1 MDFSVKQTL
10 IEKKVKVHG
19 QSPTPEKKKKK
30 QTKFKSK
37 SLGLK
42 SSKESRGK
50 ERDVREDWRKKTG
63 KWGPSTIMSVVG
75 MNHDQE
81 FYTCFW
87 ITDFAHASSPIS
99 LLLHTLPTFL
109 LVPLISLINI

>member
-19 QSPTPEKKKKK
+19 QSPTPEKKIQK
-30 QTKFKSK
+30 QIPWIKIKQGK
-37 SLGLK
+37 QRKRKGRKRRLE
-42 SSKESRGK
+42 KEDREMGASYHHVSR
-50 ERDVREDWRKKTG
+50 RRKV
-63 KWGPSTIMSVVG
+63 S

-87 ITDFAHASSPIS
+87 ITDLRSRFLTNLPSPP
-99 LLLHTLPTFL
+99 HTIPTFL